1 VDIRT
6 ESACAH
12 CRAPI
17 AVLDADAVE
26 KALSGYL
33 HGSKVQAAPAE
44 PMEPVLRAAAV
55 LHRARERGLR
65 SPARVLDT
73 DIVDLLQD
81 GVAMLWNKI
90 H

>member
-1 VDIRT
+1 
-6 ESACAH
+6 
-12 CRAPI
+12 
-17 AVLDADAVE
+17 
-26 KALSGYL
+26 
-33 HGSKVQAAPAE
+33 
-44 PMEPVLRAAAV
+44 MEPVLRAAAV